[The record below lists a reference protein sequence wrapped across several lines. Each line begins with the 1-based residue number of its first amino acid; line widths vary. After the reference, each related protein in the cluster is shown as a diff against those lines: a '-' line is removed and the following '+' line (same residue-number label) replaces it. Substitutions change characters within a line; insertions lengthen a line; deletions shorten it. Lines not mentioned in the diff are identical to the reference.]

1 MGYIYPFSWECMKM
15 PFLLP
20 QLVQDILVLLVIE
33 ENDLKGYK
41 QREKQEY
48 KTSRCRVGLG
58 GW

>member
-1 MGYIYPFSWECMKM
+1 MH
-15 PFLLP
+15 FLLP
-20 QLVQDILVLLVIE
+20 QLVQVILVLLTIE

-58 GW
+58 EW